1 MFNRKPKP
9 VEYVGQHREIRAGDI
24 GEDQRTVE
32 MEPLSAPAVP
42 EPVVAPEPIL
52 QPEPVPA

>member
-1 MFNRKPKP
+1 MFNRKPRP
-9 VEYVGQHREIRAGDI
+9 VEYEARHRAIRAGDI
-24 GEDQRTVE
+24 GANPREIE